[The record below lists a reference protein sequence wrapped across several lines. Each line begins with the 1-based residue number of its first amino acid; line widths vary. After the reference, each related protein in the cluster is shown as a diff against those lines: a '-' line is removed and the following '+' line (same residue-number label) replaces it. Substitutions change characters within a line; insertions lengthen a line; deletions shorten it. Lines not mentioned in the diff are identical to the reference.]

1 MAREYF
7 CAYHSMLDQ
16 TKRLSDSE
24 LGRLFRALLSFSAEG
39 VLPQG
44 LSEKEAVAF
53 DILSSQISRD
63 IEAYEKQ
70 CKKNSENGSKGG
82 RPKRKKAEEAQQNK
96 GADDKKSEKS
106 ERFSKKAKK
115 ANGFLKS
122 QEEEK
127 EEEEYNTLS
136 FESVNS
142 AGAREDT
149 PTENKMSV
157 REAAETVDASSLSDK
172 LKESL
177 RLWILTKGDG
187 YFTDVSISALAKVTE
202 SYAGKYGEEAVVNVI
217 GMSIS
222 SGWKGICFAR
232 LDEKGKPKEQTCGN
246 FDTDEFFYAA
256 LAKGNGGLYENQ
268 DI

>member
-16 TKRLSDSE
+16 TKRLSDAE

-39 VLPQG
+39 VLPQH
-44 LSEKEAVAF
+44 LNEKEGVAF

-82 RPKRKKAEEAQQNK
+82 RPKRKKSEEAQQNK
-96 GADDKKSEKS
+96 GSDEKKTEKS
-106 ERFSKKAKK
+106 ERFSKKTKK
-115 ANGFLKS
+115 ANGFSKS

-136 FESVNS
+136 FESVSS

-149 PTENKMSV
+149 PTEKKMSV

-202 SYAGKYGEEAVVNVI
+202 SYVGKYGEEAVVNVI

-232 LDEKGKPKEQTCGN
+232 LDEKGKPKEETYGN
-246 FDTDEFFYAA
+246 FDTNEFYHAS
-256 LAKGNGGLYENQ
+256 LARSYGGSNENQ

>member
-16 TKRLSDSE
+16 TKRLTDAE

-53 DILSSQISRD
+53 DMLSSNIKRD

-70 CKKNSENGSKGG
+70 CKKNSENGAKGG

-96 GADDKKSEKS
+96 GSDEKKSEKS

-115 ANGFLKS
+115 ANGFSKS

-136 FESVNS
+136 FESVSS

-157 REAAETVDASSLSDK
+157 REAAETVDASSLSEK

-202 SYAGKYGEEAVVNVI
+202 SYVGKYGEEAVVNVI

-232 LDEKGKPKEQTCGN
+232 LDEKGKPKEETYGN
-246 FDTDEFFYAA
+246 FVTDEFYHDA
-256 LAKGNGGLYENQ
+256 LARSYGG
-268 DI
+268 

>member
-1 MAREYF
+1 
-7 CAYHSMLDQ
+7 MLDQ
-16 TKRLSDSE
+16 TKRLTDAE

-39 VLPQG
+39 VLPQH
-44 LSEKEAVAF
+44 LNEKEGVAF

-70 CKKNSENGSKGG
+70 CKKNSENGAKGG

-96 GADDKKSEKS
+96 GSDEKKTEKS

-115 ANGFLKS
+115 ANGFSKS

-127 EEEEYNTLS
+127 EEEEDKEKEKYNTLS
-136 FESVNS
+136 FESVRD
-142 AGAREDT
+142 AGARDDT
-149 PTENKMSV
+149 PTEKKMSV

-202 SYAGKYGEEAVVNVI
+202 SYVGKYGEEAVVNVI
-217 GMSIS
+217 GLSIS

-232 LDEKGKPKEQTCGN
+232 LDEKGKPKEASGGT

-256 LAKGNGGLYENQ
+256 LARNMGGLNENQ